1 MKKND
6 EEGMEVRVQMCC
18 CGEWQFAGHTIS
30 WSHSIETGLLLLS
43 VAHGEPDID
52 GETLKVGLSRVWAG
66 QDRGNRRTNQLEN

>member
-18 CGEWQFAGHTIS
+18 CGEWQFAGHAIS

-52 GETLKVGLSRVWAG
+52 GGDPEGWAVSGVGWAG
-66 QDRGNRRTNQLEN
+66 